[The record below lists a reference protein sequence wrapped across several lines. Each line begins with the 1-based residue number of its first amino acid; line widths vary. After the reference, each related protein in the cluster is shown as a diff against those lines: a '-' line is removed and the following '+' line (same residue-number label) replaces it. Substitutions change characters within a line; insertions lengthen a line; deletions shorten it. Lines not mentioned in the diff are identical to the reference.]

1 MARKRAILRLGV
13 GKPVPAVPVFD
24 DTCMSDTQPRKIGP
38 VLATFSVANNMIGSG
53 FFLLPATLAR
63 SGGVTALSWLLATV
77 LAVLLGAT
85 FARLVR
91 DYPKLDCPDD
101 YVRPALGRDMGFL
114 AATLYWISSWIGN
127 NAIAVAAFG
136 YLALLLPV
144 GDGTLT
150 RVLGQIALI
159 WLMFALNL
167 FGPRAIARFQSLCV
181 VLGLLPVAAILIWG
195 WGSFDAGIYQ
205 AAWNVSGESDAHVV
219 FGSLAPIF
227 WAFVGLETGAMVAGV
242 VRDPARNVPIATMG
256 GIVIAGLVYLA
267 SSVLMMGIVP
277 AAELADS
284 GAPFALVAGRMFGE
298 WAIPV
303 IAAAAALKATGTLGG
318 WMLVTGE
325 SGARAAQRGF
335 LPAIFGR
342 LRANGSAGWGLL
354 IITLSMTAL
363 AVLTL
368 SPTVSGQF
376 ETIINMVV
384 TLVVMAYVA
393 AALSLMLGTS
403 ARPASR
409 GDRLVGMGALLA
421 CGLLVYSTPVK
432 TLVGGIVIA
441 LLALAAYRGFARRPA
456 SPGP

>member
-1 MARKRAILRLGV
+1 
-13 GKPVPAVPVFD
+13 
-24 DTCMSDTQPRKIGP
+24 MSDTTPRKIGP
-38 VLATFSVANNMIGSG
+38 VLATFAVANNMIGSG

-63 SGGVTALSWLLATV
+63 SGGVTALSWLLATL
-77 LAVLLGAT
+77 LAVVLGST

-91 DYPKLDCPDD
+91 DYPNLDCPDD

-136 YLALLLPV
+136 YLVILLPV
-144 GDGTLT
+144 EDSGVT
-150 RVLGQIALI
+150 RVVGQVALI

-167 FGPRAIARFQSLCV
+167 FGPRTIARFQSLCV
-181 VLGLLPVAAILIWG
+181 VLGLLPVAAILVWG
-195 WGSFDAGIYQ
+195 WGSFDTETYR
-205 AAWNVSGESDAHVV
+205 AAWNVSGQSDAHVV

-242 VRDPARNVPIATMG
+242 VRDPARNVPIATLG
-256 GIVIAGLVYLA
+256 GIVIAGLVYLT

-277 AAELADS
+277 ATELAGS
-284 GAPFALVAGRMFGE
+284 SAPFALVAGRMFGE
-298 WAIPV
+298 WAIPLM
-303 IAAAAALKATGTLGG
+303 AAAAALKATGTLGG

-342 LRANGSAGWGLL
+342 LRANGSAGSGLL
-354 IITLSMTAL
+354 LITVSMTAL

-368 SPTVSGQF
+368 SPTVAGQF

-393 AALSLMLGTS
+393 AALSLMLG
-403 ARPASR
+403 APGRPASR
-409 GDRLVGMGALLA
+409 MDRIIGMGALLA
-421 CGLLVYSTPVK
+421 CGLLVYSTPVR
-432 TLVGGIVIA
+432 TLAGGIAIA

-456 SPGP
+456 ASGR